1 MIFDLDHWQEVF
13 QSLRRNRL
21 RTALTACGVFWGVFM
36 LVVMLGFAGGLE
48 NAVKGDFGNWASNA
62 VFIWGE
68 RTGMPFAGHQ
78 PGREIQLT
86 LEDAEFIASRIDGV
100 DKVLPRNQRGGRFG
114 GSAVTRKD
122 KSESFGVSGEL
133 PEYLLL
139 ESLDIVKG
147 RFLNPSDMSERRKVA
162 VIGSRVREVLFGPG
176 EEPLGQSIQI
186 ASSEF
191 VVVGVYNA
199 PAAGGRA
206 DWINGRV
213 FVPQTTYAR
222 TYSTGNK
229 VGAFAILVDPKRSS
243 MEVEQEVRRALY
255 ARHRVHPDDTRAMGS
270 FNRAKEF
277 GKINNLFLG
286 IAGLTWIVGVLT
298 LMAGAIGVS
307 NIMMIAVSE
316 RTREIGIRKAIGA
329 TPFSIMFQIV
339 QEAVALTALS
349 GYMGLVAGV
358 GVLEIASRIVA
369 SMPKGQG
376 PSFFSNPEIDIG
388 KAVVAA
394 VVLTVAGALAGLAPA
409 RSAVAVRP
417 VEALA
422 HE

>member
-1 MIFDLDHWQEVF
+1 MVFDLDHWQEVF

-62 VFIWGE
+62 VFVWGE
-68 RTGMPFAGHQ
+68 RTARPFAGQQ

-86 LEDAEFIASRIDGV
+86 LEDAQFIASRIDGV
-100 DKVLPRNQRGGRFG
+100 DLVLPRNQRGGRFG
-114 GSAVTRKD
+114 GSQVSRND
-122 KSESFGVSGEL
+122 KTESFGVSGEM
-133 PEYLLL
+133 PEYLQL
-139 ESLDIVKG
+139 ETLDVVQG
-147 RFLNPSDMSERRKVA
+147 RFLNPADLSERRKVA
-162 VIGSRVREVLFGPG
+162 VIGSRVRDVLFARDEAAVG
-176 EEPLGQSIQI
+176 ETVMI
-186 ASSEF
+186 ANVEF
-191 VVVGVYNA
+191 MVIGVYHS
-199 PAAGGRA
+199 PVAGGRA

-222 TYSTGNK
+222 AYSTGNK
-229 VGAFAILVDPKRSS
+229 VGAFAILVSPRRSS
-243 MEVEQEVRRALY
+243 MDVEQEVRAALY
-255 ARHRVHPDDTRAMGS
+255 SRHRIHPDDPRGLGS

-307 NIMMIAVSE
+307 NIMMIAVAE
-316 RTREIGIRKAIGA
+316 RTKEIGIRKAIGA
-329 TPFSIMFQIV
+329 TPASIMFQIV

-349 GYMGLVAGV
+349 GYLGLVVGV
-358 GVLEIASRIVA
+358 GVLEIASKIVE

-376 PSFFSNPEIDIG
+376 PSFFSSPEIDIG